1 MKKILLIT
9 ILVSFSL
16 ALSSQSRVLLPKEK
30 YDVCVQMDFTSSE
43 TKTIEY
49 SQPAEVS
56 PKASSLAPNE
66 HIIGT
71 TFYDLQSIN
80 SLQNR
85 IHRYDDG
92 SIGAVWAI
100 GMDIGASFPDRGSG
114 YNFYDGIEWGPM
126 PESRLEG
133 IERRYGM
140 PNYAPLG
147 PDGEIVISH
156 CYAGYA
162 TILTRDIKGVGNW
175 TETTYTYSSGPEK
188 IYCTRMITSGSDH
201 NSIHLLAGTF
211 DEYMGQAHA
220 MVYSRSQD
228 GGMSWN
234 IENIVLEGT
243 GEDYY
248 YDIYP
253 DKYVWAEERAGTIA
267 LLVSGAWMDLFMLK
281 STDDGDSWEKTVI
294 WENPYPLFDFS
305 YTTDTFFCVDNSATI
320 ALDSEGKAHVVFGIN
335 RVQYENGSWFYPY
348 ADGIGYWNEDM
359 DPFSNDIDALAPPG
373 TGYANSEMI
382 EDYNYIG
389 WMQDVDGDS
398 VITLNSEIAWYRSI
412 GPSTMPSIHIDDQDR
427 IFLLYASTTET
438 YEIENFNYKHIWGR
452 AFANGEWGP
461 FLDLT
466 ENVVHMFDEC
476 IYPVLAFSSDDNIHY
491 IYNADNTPG
500 LANDYWHDYEENRI
514 TYGALS
520 KNDLLTGV
528 EDNVDLLN
536 DHLLIQN
543 YPNPFCSTTTL
554 SYILEKPSAV
564 TIRIINARGQV
575 INEIIKDQSRGE
587 QQFLWN
593 AGNLPA
599 GIYYYRINTGD
610 QTGSGKMILMK

>member
-1 MKKILLIT
+1 MKKILLIS

-16 ALSSQSRVLLPKEK
+16 ILSSQSRVLLPKEK
-30 YDVCVQMDFTSSE
+30 YDVCVKMDFTSSE
-43 TKTIEY
+43 TKSIEY
-49 SQPAEVS
+49 DQPAEAVR
-56 PKASSLAPNE
+56 KTSSLAPDE

-71 TFYDLQSIN
+71 TKFDLQTHN

-92 SIGAVWAI
+92 SIGAVWTR
-100 GMDIGASFPDRGSG
+100 GMDHAASFPERGTG
-114 YNFYDGIEWGPM
+114 YNFYDGTEWGPM
-126 PESRLEG
+126 PESRLESVNFK
-133 IERRYGM
+133 YCM

-147 PDGEIVISH
+147 ADGEIVISH
-156 CYAGYA
+156 CWAGYA
-162 TILTRDIKGVGNW
+162 SILTRDIKGVGNW
-175 TETTYTYSSGPEK
+175 TQTPYTYASGPEG
-188 IYCTRMITSGSDH
+188 IYCTRMITSGTDH
-201 NSIHLLAGTF
+201 NSIHLLANTLG
-211 DEYMGQAHA
+211 EYMGQPYA

-248 YDIYP
+248 YDIWP

-267 LLVSGAWMDLFMLK
+267 LLVSDAYMDLFMLK

-294 WENPYPLFDFS
+294 WEHPYPFFS
-305 YTTDTFFCVDNSATI
+305 FNYTTDKVFCVDNSASI
-320 ALDSEGKAHVVFGIN
+320 AIDSEGKAHVVFGIN
-335 RVQYENGSWFYPY
+335 RVRYENGSFFYPY
-348 ADGIGYWNEDM
+348 VDGIGYWNEDM

-373 TGYANSEMI
+373 TGYGNSEMI

-398 VITLNSEIAWYRSI
+398 VITLNSEMAWYRSI
-412 GPSTMPSIHIDDQDR
+412 GPSTMPSIHIDDQDQ

-438 YEIENFNYKHIWGR
+438 YEYENFNYKHIWGR

-466 ENVVHMFDEC
+466 ENVVHIFDEC

-500 LANDYWHDYEENRI
+500 LAIDGWHAYEENRI
-514 TYGALS
+514 IYGTLP
-520 KNDLLTGV
+520 KNNLLTGI
-528 EDNVDLLN
+528 EDNMNLLD

-564 TIRIINARGQV
+564 TIRIINAQGQV